1 MLEDAPYD
9 SLLFHLLDFVY
20 KRDIFD
26 ENINKKD
33 TVKSVFFI

>member
-1 MLEDAPYD
+1 LLEDAPYD
-9 SLLFHLLDFVY
+9 ILLFHLLDFVY
-20 KRDIFD
+20 KRDIFY